1 MGRGWSKLPKNKTNV
16 KTKIVE
22 RLLAMRNMVDGEYT
36 LDQTRVIGILTNVW
50 GSIRPAAILH
60 HNDRVRVFGI
70 VMTIDEN
77 RYMYER
83 LARGVGSKDDID
95 DPKYYPQQINQSI
108 AFHYNNQNIV
118 VKMPDDM
125 NDVTGAEEIDA
136 NDRMR
141 ISITRDCKYFS

>member
-1 MGRGWSKLPKNKTNV
+1 M

-22 RLLAMRNMVDGEYT
+22 RLLAMRKLIDEEYT
-36 LDQTRVIGILTNVW
+36 LDQTRVIVILTNVW
-50 GSIRPAAILH
+50 GNIRLAAIFH

-70 VMTIDEN
+70 VMTIDDN

-83 LARGVGSKDDID
+83 LARGVGSKDDLD
-95 DPKYYPQQINQSI
+95 DPKYSTQQIYQSI
-108 AFHYNNQNIV
+108 AFHYNNPNIV

-125 NDVTGAEEIDA
+125 NDVTGAEDIDA

-141 ISITRDCKYFS
+141 ISITRDCKYF